1 MDSATKPEDLSWF
14 TRTVRDPVVQ
24 QFALLTVFI
33 AGGIVA
39 GHFLG
44 SALTNSLGSAMGVVI
59 LITLI
64 TLPISYVM
72 NHLFYHNRAM
82 RLGGGVVGWTFGPM
96 TWVYIMVKTVGAY
109 MYDSGKIP
117 YFGMFPLF
125 EPAKPEIGKGS
136 AFESLYGVWNELT
149 QFFRFDIGRDVELAR
164 SLLAA
169 YWEPETKKAVPESI
183 YEQARTLAERAAT
196 DMAPFESLVGEPR
209 VAKETELATDRA
221 AKRDALGTE
230 LNRLLNSS

>member
-1 MDSATKPEDLSWF
+1 MDSATKSEDLSWF
-14 TRTVRDPVVQ
+14 TRLFRNTVFQ

-33 AGGIVA
+33 IGGTVA

-44 SALTNSLGSAMGVVI
+44 AALTNSLGSAMGVVI
-59 LITLI
+59 MITLI
-64 TLPISYVM
+64 ALPISYVM

-82 RLGGGVVGWTFGPM
+82 RLGGGVVASMFGPL
-96 TWVYIMVKTVGAY
+96 TWLYITVKTLGAY
-109 MYDSGKIP
+109 MYDSEKIP

-125 EPAKPEIGKGS
+125 GPAKPEIGKGS

-149 QFFRFDIGRDVELAR
+149 QFFRYDIGRNVDFAR

-169 YWEPETKKAVPESI
+169 YWEPEVKKAVPESI
-183 YEQARTLAERAAT
+183 YEQARGLAARAAT

-209 VAKETELATDRA
+209 QTKEAELATDRA
-221 AKRDALGTE
+221 AKRTVLGTE
-230 LNRLLNSS
+230 LNRLLNGS